1 MTMKKV
7 KAMALVLAVAMI
19 SGVFAACSKTTM
31 IGTDKFTSICEKL
44 KLEEFELDGDSP
56 DMDDLEDGIY
66 AVADED
72 FLEDNP
78 DQLEDFLAEI
88 KLDDVIDVDDVES
101 FAFAAKC
108 TGLEDA
114 KDVVSDPEDIADL
127 EVDGAVAFQMT
138 LKDAGYAEDVMEA
151 IEDLLDQVDVSSTDL
166 TNKEFYSS
174 KKEGYFRFHVDIAKL
189 AKIILDND
197 DITDLLDLYGDAKDI
212 DFEEILE
219 SLKGDVA
226 VTVEVNGKNVF
237 ILFGGA
243 LNSKPTTLNSFAKSF
258 GASSNPISVPMNEKL
273 VEKMIEDAADTYV
286 SKLKNSGSF
295 NF

>member
-1 MTMKKV
+1 MKKV

-19 SGVFAACSKTTM
+19 AGVCAACSKTTT
-31 IGTDKFTSICEKL
+31 IGTDKFTKICEKL
-44 KLEEFELDGDSP
+44 KLEEFELDEDSP

-66 AVADED
+66 AMADED
-72 FLEDNP
+72 FIEDNP
-78 DQLEDFLAEI
+78 DEIEDFLKDL

-108 TGLEDA
+108 SGLEDA
-114 KDVVSDPEDIADL
+114 QDVISDPEDIADL
-127 EVDGAVAFQMT
+127 EIDGAAAFQMT
-138 LKDAGYAEDVMEA
+138 LKDDGYAEDVMEA
-151 IEDLLDQVDVSSTDL
+151 IEDLLDQVDISSKDL

-197 DITDLLDLYGDAKDI
+197 DIADFLELYGDAKDI
-212 DFEEILE
+212 DFEEIL
-219 SLKGDVA
+219 SGLKGDVA
-226 VTVEVNGKNVF
+226 VTVEINGKNVF

-243 LNSKPTTLNSFAKSF
+243 LNTKPTTLNSFAKSF
-258 GASSNPISVPMNEKL
+258 SASCNPVSVPMNEKL
-273 VEKMIEDAADTYV
+273 IEEKIEDAADTYM
-286 SKLKNSGSF
+286 SKLKSGSF

>member
-1 MTMKKV
+1 MKKV

>member
-1 MTMKKV
+1 MKKV

-19 SGVFAACSKTTM
+19 SGVLAGCSKTTT
-31 IGTDKFTSICEKL
+31 IGTDKFVKVCEKL

-56 DMDDLEDGIY
+56 DIDDLEDGIY

-273 VEKMIEDAADTYV
+273 VETMIENAADTYV

>member
-1 MTMKKV
+1 MKKV

-19 SGVFAACSKTTM
+19 SGVLAGCSKTTT
-31 IGTDKFTSICEKL
+31 IGTDKFTKVCEKL

-56 DMDDLEDGIY
+56 DIDDLEDGIY
-66 AVADED
+66 AMADAD
-72 FLEDNP
+72 YIEDNP
-78 DQLEDFLAEI
+78 EQLEDFLKQI

-114 KDVVSDPEDIADL
+114 KDAVKDPEDIADL

-138 LKDAGYAEDVMEA
+138 LSDDGYAEDVMEA
-151 IEDLLDQVDVSSTDL
+151 IEDLLDEADISTKSL
-166 TNKEFYSS
+166 SGKEFYSS
-174 KKEGYFRFHVDIAKL
+174 KKEGYFRFHIDIAKL
-189 AKIILDND
+189 ANLVLEND
-197 DITDLLDLYGDAKDI
+197 DIGDYLGVYGKMKDI
-212 DFEEILE
+212 DFEDILGE
-219 SLKGDVA
+219 LKGDIA

-258 GASSNPISVPMNEKL
+258 GAASNPVSVPMNEKL
-273 VEKMIEDAADTYV
+273 IEEMLESAVDNYL
-286 SKLKNSGSF
+286 SKLKGGADF
-295 NF
+295 